1 MKNIKNIIIGFS
13 VILSGCTSL
22 QETPNRLVQTQFDF
36 YCRSETCDVARNH
49 LYDHKLLANE
59 KKDIDTYK
67 YTYSGK
73 KIIEALNAE
82 YKEKSLN
89 TECMKVAQ
97 KLIDDRYKGCLT
109 NKFDLPAHDAGDRHY
124 QYESSPKGWYWGK
137 IHGVSKDR
145 TGLTSQIHHDE
156 FGERQCAIE
165 MSNQVRQ
172 FATIC
177 ESTFWEEHP
186 DTASFLKEMAD
197 DGILQTGIV
206 RSSMSFDTF
215 DPKNN
220 NFVPQ
225 FGDEEEL
232 PKEAEIRLAANPVYY
247 HTYIEDEYDDGLP
260 METTPFDVAHR
271 EKMNARLIS
280 DILKF
285 AKFYIQMLDPYGMII
300 DALQDALHMPVHI
313 PIPTK
318 CFY

>member
-1 MKNIKNIIIGFS
+1 MKNIRNIIIGFS

-22 QETPNRLVQTQFDF
+22 QETPNRMVQTQFDF
-36 YCRSETCDVARNH
+36 YCRSETCDIARNY
-49 LYDHKLLANE
+49 LYDHKLVANE
-59 KKDIDTYK
+59 KKDMDTYK

-109 NKFDLPAHDAGDRHY
+109 NKFDLPAHDAGEKRKY
-124 QYESSPKGWYWGK
+124 TTGWNYGVK
-137 IHGVSKDR
+137 INGAGR
-145 TGLTSQIHHDE
+145 TISGLSSQIRPDE
-156 FGERQCAIE
+156 YGKRQCAIE

-172 FATIC
+172 FVTIC

-215 DPKNN
+215 DPTNN
-220 NFVPQ
+220 KFIPQ
-225 FGDEEEL
+225 YGDEEEL
-232 PKEAEIRLAANPVYY
+232 PKEAEIRLSANPVYY
-247 HTYIEDEYDDGLP
+247 HRQIEKEYDGDLP
-260 METTPFDVAHR
+260 METSFFEVESHKIAN
-271 EKMNARLIS
+271 EKFI
-280 DILKF
+280 
-285 AKFYIQMLDPYGMII
+285 AKLFVFVEGYIQLLDPYGMII
-300 DALQDALHMPVHI
+300 SNLKKSFNVPDYI

-318 CFY
+318 KFYAK